1 MLDAAVITGVAIQTL
16 TGLLVSTG
24 FLLTLFVGFVV
35 IAGFSKFRKR
45 SRTSLVHRN
54 LVDRM
59 DGQGGSIE
67 YLSPD
72 APRIVPS
79 NVRIALCDGLSILR
93 SPSYIASN
101 ILNNLPPSLY

>member
-1 MLDAAVITGVAIQTL
+1 MLDATVMAGAAIQTL

-35 IAGFSKFRKR
+35 IAGFSKFRKV

-59 DGQGGSIE
+59 DGQEGSLE

-72 APRIVPS
+72 APRGGADQLRTPELLEQSGGS
-79 NVRIALCDGLSILR
+79 NQ
-93 SPSYIASN
+93 
-101 ILNNLPPSLY
+101 

>member
-1 MLDAAVITGVAIQTL
+1 MLDATVMAGAAIQTL

-35 IAGFSKFRKR
+35 IAGFSKFRKV

-59 DGQGGSIE
+59 DGQEGSLE
-67 YLSPD
+67 YLAPD
-72 APRIVPS
+72 APRGGADQLRTPELLEQSGGS
-79 NVRIALCDGLSILR
+79 NQ
-93 SPSYIASN
+93 
-101 ILNNLPPSLY
+101 